1 MAGPLW
7 PRSRRGSTD
16 EALIRSVYEEHG
28 NALLAY
34 ATRLTGDR
42 ATAEDVVQETLIR
55 AWRHSEVLV
64 NGKGSVRGWLLTVA
78 RNIITDRYRAK
89 AARPT
94 EVAGSAATP
103 PVEAD
108 HSDAVVDAMTVL
120 GALDRLSPEHRDVL
134 TELYYRERSVA
145 EAADSLGIPAGTVKS
160 RSHYALKALRE
171 TFREGND
178 RPSRPQQPAGL
189 REVVA

>member
-42 ATAEDVVQETLIR
+42 SAAEDIVQETLIR

-64 NGKGSVRGWLLTVA
+64 NGKGSVRGWLLTVT
-78 RNIITDRYRAK
+78 RNIVTDRFRAK
-89 AARPT
+89 AARPK
-94 EVAGSAATP
+94 EVAGTAANP
-103 PVEAD
+103 AVELD
-108 HSDAVVDAMTVL
+108 HADAVVDSMAVL
-120 GALDRLSPEHRDVL
+120 GALDQLSPEHRDVL
-134 TELYYRERSVA
+134 TELYYRQLSVA

-171 TFREGND
+171 VFREDN
-178 RPSRPQQPAGL
+178 RPSRPKPPAGL
-189 REVVA
+189 QEVVA